1 MIFSRCRLADLIRR
15 TLHYRGALLRGN
27 AAAILATI
35 LTVLIP
41 LFIPMLVDELLLKKS
56 DTLTSWVATHIM
68 PMSLEGYVFFF
79 LAVVVILRGLG
90 FLLNVYQVR
99 TFLGISKD
107 LAYHLRRSATE
118 HLARVS
124 LKEYETRS
132 AGAIASR
139 LVTDIATVDTFIGT
153 TVSKF
158 LISILT
164 LLFTAA
170 VLLAIDWKLALF
182 ILLTNPVVV
191 FFTAK
196 LARRV
201 GRLKREENKAVEAFQ
216 SALTDTLELFQQI
229 RAANKEEYFFA
240 RIIRQALSLRDRSV
254 EFGYRS
260 DRAMRLSFL
269 VFLSGYELF
278 RSVSILAVAYGDLS
292 VGMMLA
298 IFGYLWIM
306 MTPTQD
312 VINFQYALASAR
324 AACRRI
330 DGVFGMEVEPTVRE
344 GRDPFTG
351 KDSVAIETDSLSFSY
366 RKDRKIL
373 KNITLKIPAG
383 SKVAVVGPSGSG
395 KTTLANLLVGFYP
408 VEEGEI
414 RYDSVASRQIPLPTI
429 RRHVHLIL
437 QHPKL
442 FNDTMR
448 FNLTLGRKVEEN
460 RLREAI
466 AIAQLEEVIA
476 ALEEGLETV
485 VGRDGVRLSGG
496 QRQRVAIARMI
507 LLDPKVVIFD
517 ESTSALDVH
526 TEARLFAALEKYLRP
541 RTVITIAHRLSTIEK
556 AERIFVLEEG
566 KLVDEGTPE
575 ELMAKEEGY
584 FARMI

>member
-1 MIFSRCRLADLIRR
+1 VIFSRCRLADLIRR